1 MSKKIL
7 FNEKN
12 NYVWKNI
19 MNEKK
24 GLICKKNYLWK
35 KNLFKKIMYE
45 KKNMYE
51 KNCLWKKKL
60 ILSYLILIII

>member
-45 KKNMYE
+45 KKNIYE
-51 KNCLWKKKL
+51 KKL
-60 ILSYLILIII
+60 YILIHK

>member
-45 KKNMYE
+45 KKNMYLI
-51 KNCLWKKKL
+51 KLLINCFIFKV
-60 ILSYLILIII
+60 I

>member
-45 KKNMYE
+45 KKNMYQFFFQ
-51 KNCLWKKKL
+51 K
-60 ILSYLILIII
+60 